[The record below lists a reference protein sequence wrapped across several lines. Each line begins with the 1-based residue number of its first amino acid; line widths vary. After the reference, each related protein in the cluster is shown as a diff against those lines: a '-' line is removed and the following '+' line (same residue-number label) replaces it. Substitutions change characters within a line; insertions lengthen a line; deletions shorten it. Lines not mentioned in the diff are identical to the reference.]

1 VRGSDSITALLGAA
15 PLAVIPYILAE
26 GETQGVD
33 KRKVLMVWGI
43 VAGVVIVILM
53 LVNFLYKPLDVLW
66 YLWMRKLGM

>member
-1 VRGSDSITALLGAA
+1 
-15 PLAVIPYILAE
+15 
-26 GETQGVD
+26 
-33 KRKVLMVWGI
+33 